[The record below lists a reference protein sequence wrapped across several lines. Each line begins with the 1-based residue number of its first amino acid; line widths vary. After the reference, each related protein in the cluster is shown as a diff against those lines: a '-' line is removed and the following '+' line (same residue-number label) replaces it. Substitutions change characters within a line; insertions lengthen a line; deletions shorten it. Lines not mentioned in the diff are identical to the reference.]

1 MFIFA
6 LRRRQGFGDIKME
19 RVNGMNYR
27 LNCKAIKG
35 EGEKRRAP
43 AQTGLFIA
51 GNHLLMFGS
60 MSSHGCG
67 KLKPY

>member
-1 MFIFA
+1 MFIFV
-6 LRRRQGFGDIKME
+6 LRRWEGFGNIKME

-35 EGEKRRAP
+35 GKKL
-43 AQTGLFIA
+43 TKVFIA
-51 GNHLLMFGS
+51 DNHLLVFGS